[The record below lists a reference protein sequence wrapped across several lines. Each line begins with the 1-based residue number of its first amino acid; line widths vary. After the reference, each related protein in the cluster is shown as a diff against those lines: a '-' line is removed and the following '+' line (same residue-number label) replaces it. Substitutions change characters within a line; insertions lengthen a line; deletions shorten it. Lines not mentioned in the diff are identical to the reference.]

1 MKINNRKA
9 LHRLA
14 DKSFRANRGRN
25 LIAILAIMLT
35 TVLFTSVFSIGGNL
49 ITSFQYSTCLLYTS
63 GARGKAFH
71 SKGSSLS
78 NNL

>member
-14 DKSFRANRGRN
+14 DKSFRVNRGRN

-35 TVLFTSVFSIGGNL
+35 TVLFTSVFPSAAI
-49 ITSFQYSTCLLYTS
+49 
-63 GARGKAFH
+63 
-71 SKGSSLS
+71 
-78 NNL
+78 

>member
-1 MKINNRKA
+1 MLKINNRKA

-35 TVLFTSVFSIGGNL
+35 TVLFTGVFSIGGNL
-49 ITSFQYSTCLLYTS
+49 IASFQYSTMLQS
-63 GARGKAFH
+63 G
-71 SKGSSLS
+71 GSAHGTFKDLT
-78 NNL
+78 